1 MTWIHFLL
9 FCLGLGLPVVAW
21 WQKGQRISSQ
31 KVFLKCVKPVCCF
44 EILTRSSS
52 IRNNASTK
60 SLWGYYAVLRSRLR
74 STTCVVGKPNQT
86 RRETLFFFRKRIRIH
101 QCHWSFWK
109 ALWVLFFYGSLQL
122 EIPFGIR
129 SSQDVFRLK
138 QHEEIGPSQRA
149 TIQICKRFFLVASH
163 LLLIP
168 CQGLVIASPF
178 VVGNIYIYLWWLSIG
193 SPAFVLGPGFD
204 QSGADDLKWIEWF
217 PRERAARGLQSLGR
231 RQGNVVSLVG
241 CAQVIE
247 FRSRWGYRHE
257 KNVYNIINNYI

>member
-52 IRNNASTK
+52 IRNSASTK

-86 RRETLFFFRKRIRIH
+86 RRETLFFLEKGFAFTNATDHFERH
-101 QCHWSFWK
+101 SEF
-109 ALWVLFFYGSLQL
+109 FSFYGSLQL

-129 SSQDVFRLK
+129 SSRDVFRLK
-138 QHEEIGPSQRA
+138 QHEEIGPSRCA

-178 VVGNIYIYLWWLSIG
+178 VVGNIYG
-193 SPAFVLGPGFD
+193 D
-204 QSGADDLKWIEWF
+204 
-217 PRERAARGLQSLGR
+217 
-231 RQGNVVSLVG
+231 
-241 CAQVIE
+241 
-247 FRSRWGYRHE
+247 
-257 KNVYNIINNYI
+257 